1 MLAAMLL
8 VFAANTNMLA
18 LVVAEN
24 PSEAGPAPQAEDIRF
39 ALTNN
44 WIKISSS
51 GMMIHDFA
59 IRNIMC
65 NAMPLADEYQQ
76 AKPDNPFVIA
86 DTALSQ
92 AKCSYE
98 FAVIPLKNKPSDK
111 ISSFRK
117 PPKPISEKEIRRIKE
132 NRWMTNERQ
141 FVRFNR
147 KVCLMMSRTPL
158 PGECDDYWE
167 VVL

>member
-1 MLAAMLL
+1 MLAATLL
-8 VFAANTNMLA
+8 ILAENTNMLA
-18 LVVAEN
+18 SADAEN
-24 PSEAGPAPQAEDIRF
+24 PAVAGPAPQAEDIRF
-39 ALTNN
+39 ALANN
-44 WIKISSS
+44 RIKISSS

-59 IRNIMC
+59 IRNIVC
-65 NAMPLADEYQQ
+65 DAMPLADEYQQ
-76 AKPDNPFVIA
+76 AKPDNPFIIA

-117 PPKPISEKEIRRIKE
+117 PAKPISAKEIRRIKE

-147 KVCLMMSRTPL
+147 KVCLMMSRTPM
-158 PGECDDYWE
+158 PGEYDDYWE